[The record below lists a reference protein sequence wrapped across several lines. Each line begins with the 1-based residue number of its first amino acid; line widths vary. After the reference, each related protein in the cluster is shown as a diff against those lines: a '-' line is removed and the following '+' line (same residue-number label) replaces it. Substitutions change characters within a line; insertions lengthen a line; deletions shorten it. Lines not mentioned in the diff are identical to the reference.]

1 MRMISSHRRE
11 RGSCLYK
18 KVERVGTKPLTLSK
32 KKMKA
37 KAGKIELEQYVHFYL
52 DPGRSY
58 ASLAHL
64 KQIVTMHGLNQ
75 LHNCPKRH
83 IIECLE
89 SIEMMSPAR
98 KTLEKSVT
106 SRAFLLADEVVAD
119 LTDIGWEECHVRSLL
134 TLDPRSGAVVVH
146 ELEVPADGVGGFSP
160 AAVLPSVAPRRER
173 HQRRGRSAPAADF
186 EILGGRPRSKRKH
199 ISINAISPTSSTT
212 AACGAVGASPSTW
225 TSIPPPPSP
234 QSE

>member
-1 MRMISSHRRE
+1 
-11 RGSCLYK
+11 
-18 KVERVGTKPLTLSK
+18 
-32 KKMKA
+32 MKA

-75 LHNCPKRH
+75 LHNCPKSFLISRFHLFLGMRGLGANMLLCEQRH

>member
-1 MRMISSHRRE
+1 
-11 RGSCLYK
+11 
-18 KVERVGTKPLTLSK
+18 
-32 KKMKA
+32 MKA

>member
-1 MRMISSHRRE
+1 MMFVVVFLNLPVSSLSWDMRGLGANMLL
-11 RGSCLYK
+11 C
-18 KVERVGTKPLTLSK
+18 
-32 KKMKA
+32 
-37 KAGKIELEQYVHFYL
+37 EQ
-52 DPGRSY
+52 
-58 ASLAHL
+58 
-64 KQIVTMHGLNQ
+64 
-75 LHNCPKRH
+75 RH

-89 SIEMMSPAR
+89 SIETMSPAR

-146 ELEVPADGVGGFSP
+146 ELEVPADGIGGFSP